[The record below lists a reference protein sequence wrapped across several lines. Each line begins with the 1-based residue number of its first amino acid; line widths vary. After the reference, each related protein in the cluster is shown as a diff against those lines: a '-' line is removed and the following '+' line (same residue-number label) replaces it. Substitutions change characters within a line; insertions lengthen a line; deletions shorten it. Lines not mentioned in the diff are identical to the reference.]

1 MQTVHTIAELR
12 QIITAQKAQSKRI
25 GLVPTMGNLHKGH
38 LALVEE
44 ALKHTDYVVATI
56 FVNPTQFG
64 PNEDLDKYP
73 RTLAEDKENLK
84 SVNAHLL
91 FAPNI
96 EEIYPRGKEGITYV
110 SLPKLTL
117 PLCGKDRPGHF
128 DGVTTVVSKLFNMVQ
143 PHVACFGQKDY
154 QQLAVIRQMTIDL
167 NFPIEIIGVPT
178 YRAEDGLA
186 LSSRNGFLTEEQREI
201 APQLQRQ
208 LQSIKTEIKSGCT
221 DFKALEKQATKMLNK
236 AGFNVDYFEIRH
248 AYTLELAQENDK
260 ELVIAVAAKLGM
272 PRLIDNI
279 TVNLL

>member
-1 MQTVHTIAELR
+1 MQTVHTIVELR
-12 QIITAQKAQSKRI
+12 QIIHAQKAKGKKI

-44 ALKHTDYVVATI
+44 AHKDTDFVVATI

-73 RTLAEDKENLK
+73 RTLVQDQENLK

-91 FAPNI
+91 FAPSV

-117 PLCGKDRPGHF
+117 PLCGEHRPGHF

-186 LSSRNGFLTEEQREI
+186 LSSRNEFLTEKQRGI
-201 APQLQRQ
+201 APQLQQQ
-208 LQSIKTEIKSGCT
+208 LQKTKAAIESGRT
-221 DFKALEKQATKMLNK
+221 DFKALKQEAIAELSK
-236 AGFNVDYFEIRH
+236 AGFDVDYFDIRH
-248 AYTLELAQENDK
+248 GDTLEKATEQDK
-260 ELVIAVAAKLGM
+260 KLVIAAAAKLGM

-279 TVNLL
+279 TVMLN